1 MNRTPSLHTK
11 EKKGFI
17 DMHTMWKGSISFGL
31 VNIPIKL
38 YAATEDKDIKLRSL
52 HKEDH
57 APIKYEKVC
66 TNCEKTLSP
75 DEIVK
80 GYEYVKGKYVVLTDE
95 DLKSLKQEHEE
106 KAVEI
111 VDFVQLQEIDPIF
124 FNRSYFVGPG
134 DNGTKAYTL
143 LREALRSTGKIGIAN
158 LTIRSKQQLAILRV
172 YENCIVME
180 SIHYPDEVRSAAHV
194 PGVPD
199 QSNVNDKELQ
209 TAITLIDELTAEFE
223 PEKYEDT
230 YRQALLQRVNDKL
243 ENKETAV
250 TPDKAPPREDVIDL
264 VSALQAS
271 IDRTRRPNRET
282 PAAAPAQAAEPKG
295 AGDKKQKTTRKKASG
310 TS

>member
-1 MNRTPSLHTK
+1 
-11 EKKGFI
+11 
-17 DMHTMWKGSISFGL
+17 MHTMWKGSISFGL

-52 HKEDH
+52 HKECH
-57 APIKYEKVC
+57 APIKYEKKC
-66 TNCEKTLSP
+66 TSCEKTLAP

-80 GYEYVKGKYVVLTDE
+80 GYEYVKGKYVILTDE
-95 DLKSLKQEHEE
+95 ELKELKQEHEE

-111 VDFVQLQEIDPIF
+111 VDFVQLKEIDPIY
-124 FNRSYFVGPG
+124 FNRSYYVGPG
-134 DNGTKAYTL
+134 DNGSKAYTL
-143 LREALRSTGKIGIAN
+143 LREALRTTEKIGIATI
-158 LTIRSKQQLAILRV
+158 TIRSKQQLAVLRV
-172 YENCIVME
+172 YENCILME

-209 TAITLIDELTAEFE
+209 TAITLIDELTTDFQ
-223 PEKYEDT
+223 PEQYEDT
-230 YRQALLQRVNDKL
+230 YRKAIMQKINDKL

-250 TPDKAPPREDVIDL
+250 TPGTAAPREDVIDL

-271 IDRTRRPNRET
+271 IDRTKRPNQDKAASPPAM
-282 PAAAPAQAAEPKG
+282 PAAPKG
-295 AGDKKQKTTRKKASG
+295 AGEKKRKTTRKKASG